1 MPIKSYKL
9 KGSLT
14 LGTTPLDVSC
24 QVTSVSVN
32 PTENVDT
39 EDAIHVLCGEVL
51 PASDTVDYSYTLSGT
66 VLQDLSTGGVVDY
79 TWDNAGQEVPFE
91 FVPDDTAADM
101 NDQDWERMEQL
112 LRKYVWEQQIWV
124 TQPGTGEDVP
134 KAARQLLRELWQ
146 KVTKAT

>member
-1 MPIKSYKL
+1 VPIKSYKL

-66 VLQDLSTGGVVDY
+66 VLQDLSTGGGVGY

-101 NDQDWERMEQL
+101 
-112 LRKYVWEQQIWV
+112 V
-124 TQPGTGEDVP
+124 TGTCRLIPLTIGGDVP
-134 KAARQLLRELWQ
+134 SRPTSDFEWAIIGTPVFTPAVLTE
-146 KVTKAT
+146 

>member
-1 MPIKSYKL
+1 VPIKSYKL

-66 VLQDLSTGGVVDY
+66 VLQDLSTGGGVDY

-101 NDQDWERMEQL
+101 
-112 LRKYVWEQQIWV
+112 V
-124 TQPGTGEDVP
+124 TGTCRLIPLTIGGDVP
-134 KAARQLLRELWQ
+134 SRPTSDFEWAIIGTPVFTPAVLTE
-146 KVTKAT
+146 

>member
-1 MPIKSYKL
+1 VPIKSYKL

-101 NDQDWERMEQL
+101 
-112 LRKYVWEQQIWV
+112 V
-124 TQPGTGEDVP
+124 TGTCRLIPLTIGGDVP
-134 KAARQLLRELWQ
+134 SRPTSDFEWAIIGTPVFTPAVLTE
-146 KVTKAT
+146 